1 LVSPDFEK
9 TRLDAKD
16 LGYHSG
22 QRIETSRWLGK
33 QQEFGSGD
41 HSVTTSVFRIGIA
54 GVVTRTSGLRD
65 FEFEA
70 AM

>member
-1 LVSPDFEK
+1 
-9 TRLDAKD
+9 
-16 LGYHSG
+16 
-22 QRIETSRWLGK
+22 
-33 QQEFGSGD
+33 
-41 HSVTTSVFRIGIA
+41 VTTSVFRIGIA